1 MAGPPSCESRW
12 SIPLSQPHSI
22 KLLWFLITYHSY
34 WRCSPLLPGFV
45 HSTYTGVS
53 YISVESWRRNLTTV
67 LDLWRGDALRIFGS
81 TFFFGSL
88 DGFLVSDGAQI
99 HIYIQGSEMCFCSA
113 LRLTLNV
120 GNADWIIFRGFAC
133 LVDHLQIRAPWRSP
147 CRIHLSL
154 LSVGHQTIIEVIC
167 LARGFLCSCWTSI
180 LVILSWG
187 RRGIMERRRKI
198 YGYNWLTISMAHLT
212 C

>member
-1 MAGPPSCESRW
+1 MFSFTSWLCSFHLYRCKLYFRW
-12 SIPLSQPHSI
+12 ELKTQSDDCLRFMKRGCAADLWINI
-22 KLLWFLITYHSY
+22 LLWILGWIPGEWWCTNSY
-34 WRCSPLLPGFV
+34 
-45 HSTYTGVS
+45 
-53 YISVESWRRNLTTV
+53 
-67 LDLWRGDALRIFGS
+67 
-81 TFFFGSL
+81 
-88 DGFLVSDGAQI
+88 
-99 HIYIQGSEMCFCSA
+99 IYIQGSEMCFCSA